1 MIDRENG
8 WVGPKAV
15 RISEAGPS
23 VTLRINK
30 GGAFADGTKRYQIA
44 FYFYKGEHEKI
55 TCNLRM
61 MYQRDTERDRIY
73 FAQGSEATGYKLT
86 PSKTGTYCKFVG
98 AVDPADYES
107 WEKAKGSYNLLY
119 DKEEKLYYID
129 LNRRQ

>member
-8 WVGPKAV
+8 WVGPKKVSKA
-15 RISEAGPS
+15 RPS
-23 VTLRINK
+23 VTLSINK
-30 GGAFADGTKRYQIA
+30 GGAFADGTKRYQIV
-44 FYFYKGEHEKI
+44 FYFYEGEHEKI

-73 FAQGSEATGYKLT
+73 FVQGSETTGYKLT
-86 PSKTGTYCKFVG
+86 PLKTGTSCKFTG

-129 LNRRQ
+129 LNRKQ